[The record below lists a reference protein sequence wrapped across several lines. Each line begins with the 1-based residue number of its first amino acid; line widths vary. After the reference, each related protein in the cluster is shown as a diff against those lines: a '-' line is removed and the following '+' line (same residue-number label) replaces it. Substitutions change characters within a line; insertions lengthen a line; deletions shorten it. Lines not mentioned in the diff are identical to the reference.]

1 MSTKPRWSPD
11 DAKRRARIAYRL
23 ATKHQAAVE
32 PRLSPGLLAQL
43 AADRAALGDASVGSL
58 SALATQKT
66 ATATERD
73 LAAKGHRLALRV
85 REVIRRSPNAPAHL
99 WAALGIGDALRPGD
113 TAGVAA
119 ALDALASQA
128 AALAAHGI
136 LPSDIA
142 KAQAL
147 SAQLKG
153 ADASQDASRDARAV
167 AIEDRVDAQLR
178 LERAVDQIASRGAMA
193 FDEDVPA
200 EAVIVER
207 FERLVSASGP
217 TAEDETDAG
226 PEPAPAPAPSP
237 PPAA

>member
-1 MSTKPRWSPD
+1 MSTKPRWSTD

-58 SALATQKT
+58 SALTGQKT
-66 ATATERD
+66 ATATERS
-73 LAAKGHRLALRV
+73 LAEKGHRFVIRV
-85 REVIRRSPNAPAHL
+85 REVVRRSPNAPAHL
-99 WAALGIGDALRPGD
+99 WAALGIGDGLAHGD

-119 ALDALASQA
+119 ALDAVVAQA
-128 AALAAHGI
+128 AALASLGI
-136 LPSDIA
+136 LPADVA

-147 SAQLKG
+147 SAQLKS
-153 ADASQDASRDARAV
+153 ADASQDASRDARAS
-167 AIEDRVDAQLR
+167 ATEDRADTQRR
-178 LERAVDQIASRGAMA
+178 LERAVDEIASRGAMA
-193 FDEDVPA
+193 FDDDSPA
-200 EAVIVER
+200 EAAIVER

-226 PEPAPAPAPSP
+226 PEPAPAPAP
-237 PPAA
+237 AG

>member
-1 MSTKPRWSPD
+1 MSTKPRWSTD

-58 SALATQKT
+58 SALTGQKT
-66 ATATERD
+66 ATATERS
-73 LAAKGHRLALRV
+73 LAEKGHRLVIRV
-85 REVIRRSPNAPAHL
+85 REVVRRSATAPAHL
-99 WAALGIGDALRPGD
+99 WAALGIGDNLRPGD

-119 ALDALASQA
+119 ALDAVVAQA

-136 LPSDIA
+136 LPGDVA

-153 ADASQDASRDARAV
+153 ADAGQDASRDARAS
-167 AIEDRVDAQLR
+167 ATEDRADTQLR
-178 LERAVDQIASRGAMA
+178 LERAVDEISSRGAMA
-193 FDEDVPA
+193 FDDDVPA
-200 EAVIVER
+200 EAAIVER
-207 FERLVSASGP
+207 FERLVSTSGP
-217 TAEDETDAG
+217 TAEDETDVG
-226 PEPAPAPAPSP
+226 PEPAPAPAPA
-237 PPAA
+237 PAA

>member
-58 SALATQKT
+58 SALTGQKT

-73 LAAKGHRLALRV
+73 VAEKGHRLVLRV
-85 REVIRRSPNAPAHL
+85 REVIRRSPSAPAPL
-99 WAALGIGDALRPGD
+99 WAALGIGDNLRPTD
-113 TAGVAA
+113 TAAVAA
-119 ALDALASQA
+119 ALDALAGQA

-193 FDEDVPA
+193 FDEDFPA

-226 PEPAPAPAPSP
+226 PEPAPAPAPA
-237 PPAA
+237 PAT

>member
-11 DAKRRARIAYRL
+11 DAKRRARVAYRL

-43 AADRAALGDASVGSL
+43 AADRAAIGDASVGSL
-58 SALATQKT
+58 SALTGQKT

-73 LAAKGHRLALRV
+73 VAEKGHRLVLRV
-85 REVIRRSPNAPAHL
+85 REVIRRSPSAPAPL
-99 WAALGIGDALRPGD
+99 WAALGIGDNLRPTD
-113 TAGVAA
+113 TAAVAA
-119 ALDALASQA
+119 ALDALAGQA

>member
-58 SALATQKT
+58 SALTGQKT

-73 LAAKGHRLALRV
+73 LAEKGHRLVLRV
-85 REVIRRSPNAPAHL
+85 REVIRRSPSAPAPL
-99 WAALGIGDALRPGD
+99 WAALGIGDNLRPTD
-113 TAGVAA
+113 TAAVAA
-119 ALDALASQA
+119 ALDALAGQA

>member
-43 AADRAALGDASVGSL
+43 AADRAALGDAGVGSL
-58 SALATQKT
+58 SALTGQKT

-73 LAAKGHRLALRV
+73 VAEKGHRLVLRV
-85 REVIRRSPNAPAHL
+85 REVIRRSPSAPAPL
-99 WAALGIGDALRPGD
+99 WAALGIGDNLRPTD
-113 TAGVAA
+113 TAAVAA
-119 ALDALASQA
+119 ALDALAGQA

-226 PEPAPAPAPSP
+226 PETAPAPAPAP
-237 PPAA
+237 AT

>member
-58 SALATQKT
+58 SALTGQKT

-73 LAAKGHRLALRV
+73 VAEKGHRLVLRV
-85 REVIRRSPNAPAHL
+85 REVIRRSPSAPAPL
-99 WAALGIGDALRPGD
+99 WAALGIGDNLRPTD
-113 TAGVAA
+113 TAAVAA
-119 ALDALASQA
+119 ALDALAGQA

-226 PEPAPAPAPSP
+226 PEPAPAPAPA
-237 PPAA
+237 PAT

>member
-43 AADRAALGDASVGSL
+43 AADRTALGDASVGSL

-119 ALDALASQA
+119 ALDALADDEVA
-128 AALAAHGI
+128 AARAASAARAPAFAWGPLAEQTLALFDDVALAAG
-136 LPSDIA
+136 
-142 KAQAL
+142 
-147 SAQLKG
+147 
-153 ADASQDASRDARAV
+153 R
-167 AIEDRVDAQLR
+167 
-178 LERAVDQIASRGAMA
+178 
-193 FDEDVPA
+193 
-200 EAVIVER
+200 
-207 FERLVSASGP
+207 
-217 TAEDETDAG
+217 
-226 PEPAPAPAPSP
+226 
-237 PPAA
+237 